1 MKKYT
6 VKELGNLAAEIK
18 DGKEESMAELYE
30 ALMPSMTKL
39 AVKKLNSNNK
49 NEQNA
54 KDVYQDT
61 FIKCVIENI
70 GQLQNTDLFVSW
82 FSRALTNNAF
92 SWNKK
97 NNDPSVCDSIENL
110 EDDHNDETGKFDKEQ
125 FKVYEEEDDV
135 DERIADMKKAMEHLK
150 PEYSEVLR
158 MFYLDGYS
166 YDEIAKK
173 TGIKKS
179 TLVGRLQCARK
190 ELKNEMLW
198 MY

>member
-6 VKELGNLAAEIK
+6 VKELGNLAADVK
-18 DGKEESMAELYE
+18 SGKEESMAELYE
-30 ALMPSMTKL
+30 ALMPSMTRL
-39 AVKKLNSNNK
+39 AIRKLNSNNK

-54 KDVYQDT
+54 SDIYQDT
-61 FIKCVIENI
+61 FVKCVVQNI

-92 SWNKK
+92 SWNRK
-97 NNDPSVCDSIENL
+97 NNDPTVCDSIEKL
-110 EDDHNDETGKFDKEQ
+110 EEDHNDEGGKFDKEQ
-125 FKVYEEEDDV
+125 YKVYEEKEE
-135 DERIADMKKAMEHLK
+135 DERVEIMREAMKQLK

-158 MFYLDGYS
+158 MFYLEGNS
-166 YDEIAKK
+166 YEDIVKK

-190 ELKNEMLW
+190 ELKNEMLQ
-198 MY
+198 MN